1 MPTLKKFF
9 CLLRE
14 FWKPISR
21 ASSKNLK
28 YFQGK
33 YLWSVTVVKP
43 LSLRFTCSMSLLN
56 SVDGV
61 GSVGSW
67 HRGCRGSSFGM
78 GRVGRV
84 GQENFGAG
92 QKKK

>member
-1 MPTLKKFF
+1 
-9 CLLRE
+9 
-14 FWKPISR
+14 
-21 ASSKNLK
+21 
-28 YFQGK
+28 
-33 YLWSVTVVKP
+33 
-43 LSLRFTCSMSLLN
+43 MSLLN

-78 GRVGRV
+78 SRVGRV

-92 QKKK
+92 QKKNDRGQNFVAGGTIDFTKFY

>member
-1 MPTLKKFF
+1 
-9 CLLRE
+9 
-14 FWKPISR
+14 
-21 ASSKNLK
+21 
-28 YFQGK
+28 
-33 YLWSVTVVKP
+33 
-43 LSLRFTCSMSLLN
+43 MSLLN

-67 HRGCRGSSFGM
+67 HRGCRGSSLGM